1 MKKIGFL
8 TLLILATVL
17 ATLAISA
24 AAAPK
29 GPAQPVA
36 AVPVAPPAP
45 AAAAL
50 PQDEHPHIHAA
61 LEAMRNAK
69 HELETAA
76 HTYHGHRVEAIKHLD
91 MAIHEAE
98 ICEHEQ

>member
-29 GPAQPVA
+29 APAQPPVVA
-36 AVPVAPPAP
+36 AP
-45 AAAAL
+45 AAVAM
-50 PQDEHPHIHAA
+50 PTPGEHPEIHAA
-61 LEAMRNAK
+61 LEAMHTAK
-69 HELETAA
+69 DRLEHAA
-76 HTYHGHRVEAIKHLD
+76 HDFHGHRVESIKHLD

-98 ICEHEQ
+98 ICMQEP